1 MTRYWHALIADL
13 GLEPTIALTLYAAL
27 VASCVLALI
36 GQCAWTLAKRLRPR
50 ADVQA
55 ERDARARELAA
66 CMTLTER
73 R

>member
-13 GLEPTIALTLYAAL
+13 GLEPTIALTLYVAL
-27 VASCVLALI
+27 VLSCVLVLI
-36 GQCAWTLAKRLRPR
+36 GQCAWTLANRLRPR

-66 CMTLTER
+66 CMNLTER